1 MEKRTPIVIKIS
13 GSFIQP
19 DMPEMVKQY
28 AELLREIWESGYRPM
43 VVVGGGRI
51 ARLYIESARSLGAS
65 ESMLDLLGIDVTRLN
80 AHLLI
85 TSLADIALPYPP
97 RNIDEILNA
106 KQDPLERIMVAGG
119 LQPGQSTNA
128 VSAVV
133 AELVGAKKIINA
145 TKVDGVYDRDPNIDK
160 SAKLIRK
167 ITTMQMREI
176 LEKQSALAGKYE
188 LLDPPSLTIIE
199 RSKIIVHV
207 ISGSDPQNVLKV
219 LRGEELGSVILPV

>member
-28 AELLREIWESGYRPM
+28 AGLLREIWESGYRPM

-160 SAKLIRK
+160 NAKLIRK

>member
-1 MEKRTPIVIKIS
+1 MGKRVPIVLKIS

-19 DMPEMVKQY
+19 DKPEFVKRY
-28 AELLREIWESGYRPM
+28 AELVIKLLDEGYRPF
-43 VVVGGGRI
+43 VVVGGGNI
-51 ARLYIESARSLGAS
+51 ARLYIEGARSLGAS
-65 ESMLDLLGIDVTRLN
+65 ESMLDLLGIEVTRLN

-85 TSLADIALPYPP
+85 TALGENSLPYPP

-106 KQDPLERIMVAGG
+106 KQDPQERIMVMGG

-145 TKVDGVYDRDPNIDK
+145 TKVDGVYDRDPRTDK
-160 SAKLIRK
+160 YAKLLKK
-167 ITTMQMREI
+167 ITAFQLREI
-176 LEKQSALAGKYE
+176 LESQSAMAGKYE

-199 RSKIIVHV
+199 RSKITIHIVN
-207 ISGSDPQNVLKV
+207 GNDPENVYRVLK
-219 LRGEELGSVILPV
+219 GEDIGSTIIP

>member
-1 MEKRTPIVIKIS
+1 MQRRAPVVIKIS

-19 DMPEMVKQY
+19 DRPEMVKSY

-43 VVVGGGRI
+43 VVVGGGRM

-85 TSLADIALPYPP
+85 TSLSDLALPYPP

-133 AELVGAKKIINA
+133 AELVGAKRIINA
-145 TKVDGVYDRDPNIDK
+145 TKVDGVYDRDPNLDR
-160 SAKLIRK
+160 SAKLLKK
-167 ITTMQMREI
+167 ITTLQMREI

-199 RSKIIVHV
+199 RSKIVVHV
-207 ISGSDPQNVLKV
+207 VNGEAPQNVLRA
-219 LRGEELGSVILPV
+219 LRGEDIGSTILPI

>member
-1 MEKRTPIVIKIS
+1 MQKRIPIVIKIS

-19 DMPEMVKQY
+19 DRPEMVKRY
-28 AELLREIWESGYRPM
+28 AELLKDIWSMGYRPM
-43 VVVGGGRI
+43 VVVGGGKM

-85 TSLADIALPYPP
+85 TALSDIALPYPP
-97 RNIDEILNA
+97 RNVDEILNA
-106 KQDPLERIMVAGG
+106 KQDPLERIMVIGG

-133 AELVGAKKIINA
+133 AELVGANKIINA
-145 TKVDGVYDRDPNIDK
+145 TKVEGVYDKDPNLDK
-160 SAKLIRK
+160 SAKLIKK
-167 ITTMQMREI
+167 ITTLQLREI
-176 LEKQSALAGKYE
+176 LERQSALAGKYE

-199 RSKIIVHV
+199 RSKILVHV
-207 ISGSDPQNVLKV
+207 ISGEDPRNVLRV
-219 LRGEELGSVILPV
+219 LNGEEIGSTIIPF

>member
-1 MEKRTPIVIKIS
+1 MLKKTPVVIKIS

-19 DMPEMVKQY
+19 DRAEMVKKY
-28 AELLREIWESGYRPM
+28 AELLRELWNDSYRPM
-43 VVVGGGRI
+43 VIVGGGRI

-85 TSLADIALPYPP
+85 TSLSDIALPYPP
-97 RNIDEILNA
+97 RSIDEILDA

-145 TKVDGVYDRDPNIDK
+145 TKVDGVYDRDPSTDK
-160 SAKLIRK
+160 SAKLLKK
-167 ITTMQMREI
+167 ITTLQLREI

-188 LLDPPSLTIIE
+188 LLDPPSITIIE
-199 RSKIIVHV
+199 RSKIVVH
-207 ISGSDPQNVLKV
+207 IINGEDPRNVLKV
-219 LRGEELGSVILPV
+219 LKGEEIGSTIIPI

>member
-160 SAKLIRK
+160 NAKLIRK

>member
-28 AELLREIWESGYRPM
+28 AGLLREIWESGYRPM